1 MAEEPEETEV
11 VIQLFNPTKEKDLR
25 IDYPELAEMD
35 EFKGMDP
42 RFVKFCWYVGNR
54 TSPFFLMPRE
64 EKIMKA
70 ISLLWTPLMI
80 KKLESVK
87 ALYEGDLSKDVLA
100 GIDRMVRFHPE
111 NRLKAKILADYTFQQ
126 LQKLVVVSDEE
137 LKGMAFEDRNRYAAL
152 LTKVQKDLP
161 GVINNL
167 ETGFGV
173 RVVEKNNSEIKVL
186 VGMKNL

>member
-1 MAEEPEETEV
+1 MEEPEEIEA
-11 VIQLFNPTKEKDLR
+11 VIQLFNPTKDKDLR
-25 IDYPELAEMD
+25 IDYPELAAMD
-35 EFKGMDP
+35 EFKGMEP

-64 EKIMKA
+64 EKIVKA
-70 ISLLWTPLMI
+70 INLLWHSSMVE
-80 KKLESVK
+80 KLPSVK
-87 ALYEGDLSKDVLA
+87 ALYNGDFSDEILA
-100 GIDRMVRFHPE
+100 GIDRMARFIPE

-126 LQKLVVVSDEE
+126 LQKLIVVSDVE
-137 LKGMAFEDRNRYAAL
+137 LKSMSFEDRNRYATL
-152 LTKVQKDLP
+152 LTKVQRDLP

-173 RVVEKNNSEIKVL
+173 RVVERKNTEKKVL